1 MTNSVKYVHDVA
13 TDTITVSELTAEEK
27 AEFDK
32 NVAEFATI
40 QAAQVEAQTAKAA
53 EKAALFA
60 KLGITDDEAKL
71 LLS

>member
-1 MTNSVKYVHDVA
+1 MTNSVKYAHDVA
-13 TDTITVSELTAEEK
+13 TDTITVSELSAEEK

-40 QAAQVEAQTAKAA
+40 QAAQQEAEAAKAH
-53 EKAALFA
+53 EKSALLA
-60 KLGITDDEAKL
+60 KLGITEDEAKL

>member
-40 QAAQVEAQTAKAA
+40 QAAQQETEASKAA
-53 EKAALFA
+53 EKAALLA
-60 KLGITDDEAKL
+60 KLDITEDEARL
-71 LLS
+71 LLG